1 MKRVLIADD
10 DSDCK
15 WTSASFQTLFP
26 GWLSSS
32 RNCSVWPRGYR
43 KKQNSYTRHS
53 AYRCSNAWHQWTRC
67 NKRALP
73 AGGTKAFILVTA
85 YERFDIAREALSMG
99 VCDYLLKPV
108 SKERLEIALQAAS
121 SYLDRIHI
129 LEEKELEFKE
139 NQQKLLPFVKTAFFV
154 YLRQQRGAKDRE
166 PRETK
171 RTKALRDELN
181 LYKEVLHIS
190 GEAGVMGIAS
200 FSPAD
205 GLANLLYEYFCS
217 ALQYKTIA
225 LAGPLEDNRYCAW
238 FLPLKSK
245 WINTAA
251 EAEVTAFLELLS
263 SSFHH
268 SLQQVN

>member
-10 DSDCK
+10 EIPIRY
-15 WTSASFQTLFP
+15 FQGGYLVVGTAQSGREVIEKSKTLTPDIVLIDVQMP
-26 GWLSSS
+26 GINGLDAIRELS
-32 RNCSVWPRGYR
+32 
-43 KKQNSYTRHS
+43 Q
-53 AYRCSNAWHQWTRC
+53 Q
-67 NKRALP
+67 
-73 AGGTKAFILVTA
+73 GGTKAFILVTA

-181 LYKEVLHIS
+181 QGSATHFRRSWCYGYREFFTSRRLGK
-190 GEAGVMGIAS
+190 
-200 FSPAD
+200 
-205 GLANLLYEYFCS
+205 LAL
-217 ALQYKTIA
+217 
-225 LAGPLEDNRYCAW
+225 
-238 FLPLKSK
+238 
-245 WINTAA
+245 
-251 EAEVTAFLELLS
+251 
-263 SSFHH
+263 
-268 SLQQVN
+268 